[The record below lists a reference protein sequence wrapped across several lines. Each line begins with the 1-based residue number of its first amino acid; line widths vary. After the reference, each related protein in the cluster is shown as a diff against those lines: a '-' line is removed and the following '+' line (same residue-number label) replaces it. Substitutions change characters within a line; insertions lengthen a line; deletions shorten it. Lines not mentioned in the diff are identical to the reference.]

1 MSDNEETL
9 VEKLIYLCQSADLN
23 YRAYSGRGMYGKYC
37 LGIIHSHPEEV
48 ITTLF
53 SVALEFD
60 WTREELVDLC
70 NMLESSRTDSMG
82 LSTILYW
89 PKLELTADQCEDMA
103 YTGDDE

>member
-37 LGIIHSHPEEV
+37 LGITHSHPVEV

-82 LSTILYW
+82 LSTIIYW
-89 PKLELTADQCEDMA
+89 SKLELTADECLAMSE
-103 YTGDDE
+103 GDDR